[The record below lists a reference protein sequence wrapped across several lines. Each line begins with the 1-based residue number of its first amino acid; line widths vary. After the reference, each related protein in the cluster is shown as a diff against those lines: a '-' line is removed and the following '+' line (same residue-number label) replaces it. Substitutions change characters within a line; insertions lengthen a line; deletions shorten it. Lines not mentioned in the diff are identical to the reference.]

1 MVDHKSDNDATTE
14 VHAPAPAMAEVRE
27 RLVLPLDVDDL
38 VEAVRLANAV
48 KPWFGVVKVGLE
60 LYSAAG
66 PDALTTFVDAG
77 FDVFADLKLC
87 DIPTTVQRAA
97 RVIGTLGAT
106 YLTVHGFGGVDMV
119 RAAVEGFSGGADAV
133 GLPTPEILAVTVL
146 TSDAEAPAHILPKRV
161 QVALDAG
168 ASGIV
173 CAGTDAR
180 EARMYGP
187 RLTVVVP
194 GIRPKGADLQDQA
207 RAVTPTQAVEAGA
220 DLLVVG
226 RPVTQ
231 AADPAAAAA
240 ALAAEVAAATQAQ

>member
-1 MVDHKSDNDATTE
+1 
-14 VHAPAPAMAEVRE
+14 MAEHDTDPGTPDTPEASAPTMASVRE

-38 VEAVRLANAV
+38 VEAVRLADSV

-77 FDVFADLKLC
+77 FDVFADLKFC
-87 DIPTTVQRAA
+87 DIPTTVNRAA

-119 RAAVEGFSGGADAV
+119 RAAVDGFAGGAAAV
-133 GLPTPEILAVTVL
+133 GLPEPEILAVTVL
-146 TSDAEAPAHILPKRV
+146 TSDADAPAHILPKRV

-187 RLTVVVP
+187 RLTIVVP
-194 GIRPKGADLQDQA
+194 GIRPKGADHQDQA
-207 RAVTPTQAVEAGA
+207 RAVTPSQAVEAGA

-226 RPVTQ
+226 RPVTS
-231 AADPAAAAA
+231 APDPAAAAA
-240 ALAAEVAAATQAQ
+240 ALAAEVAAASGTR